1 LKTKLARSLAD
12 NFEVDARLIGAG
24 VEYRYIV
31 DHIINAN
38 EMIDHDP
45 ISRRKKVERRLAAED
60 RKALKKPDA
69 LGS

>member
-1 LKTKLARSLAD
+1 MKTELVRSLNN
-12 NFEVDARLIGAG
+12 NFEVDAGLIRAG

-31 DHIINAN
+31 DHIIYAN